1 MGLSRAFDR
10 AFFVMNGSVKQ
21 GGGSLDLAKG
31 QLALVDSS
39 QTSANGLAVLTSA
52 AGKPKN
58 KKDFQL
64 RIGVVDKDPT
74 RSYSNKDQSTMPFSL
89 EEIVGLKVDAPKIT
103 EHIVDEVIIGYDGM
117 NDNTAF
123 NFRTG
128 DAYFRLSLEL
138 KGGAVAFRGG
148 KGDTE
153 MVNINVEIP
162 NCDPFE
168 NCVDCD
174 ECDEI
179 DCRQVTLEAI
189 ERIKEKQLT
198 GGQTV
203 GELIDVTPVFGC
215 DTPADLVETPWDYY
229 CLDICDT
236 GSDEA
241 LALVQAQY
249 PDFKVIRTNRVGSTS
264 SYQVLL
270 PNSAGAPADFDQTL
284 ASFIKGCEDCPEG
297 WTASPEGVL
306 YAFTIEDDGA
316 DLSTTFSGLPGYVSG
331 TVTRA
336 DGNNAGVGFYTAIL
350 DDELT
355 TTEVNTLLG
364 AGAPN
369 NTITLDV
376 VGEVEAICS
385 NSTVTSTA
393 WTACGT
399 CNVISQNYTIVVP
412 DDSCG
417 NPILETIQGNYD
429 TEITIAQ
436 TEGTSVRFVL
446 SGAGGDGTFTIGT
459 NTYSIVFNTD
469 VNTTGADF
477 VAAHA
482 SSILYNH
489 NITVSY
495 DSGAET
501 LTFAGPN
508 DDWVLPAYAQDNADL
523 DAEAGAPDTVQVD
536 DRDACQTRY
545 QTSVVSD
552 IVCEECD
559 PIFKD
564 YYITEAPEPFELY
577 EWEASASNPD
587 VHPSGNCKCGIR
599 FKAKVFVIDMEESL
613 RDLTGFVE
621 TSTQIRVA
629 AGYPE
634 EIREGIGRLP
644 EGTYDTKYLSKWQ
657 PRTHLAGNLRDLENE
672 SRSYFR
678 GIPAYRKDYLGRI
691 IMGETTNMED
701 QIKQYVQYTITIDHA
716 NVTQSFAGRINEKIN
731 YDIFVE
737 VGRHNAVETL
747 LNNLASAAGVPSVQA
762 FGA

>member
-74 RSYSNKDQSTMPFSL
+74 RSYTNKDQATMPFSL

-117 NDNTAF
+117 NDDTAF

-174 ECDEI
+174 ECADV

-229 CLDICDT
+229 CLEICDT

-249 PDFKVIRTNRVGSTS
+249 PDYKVIRTDRVGSTS
-264 SYQVLL
+264 KYQVLL

-284 ASFIKGCEDCPEG
+284 ASFIKGCEDCPAG

-306 YAFTIEDDGA
+306 YAFTIEDDGV
-316 DLSTTFSGLPGYVSG
+316 DLSATFSGLPGYVAG

-355 TTEVNTLLG
+355 STEIDTLLT

-376 VGEVEAICS
+376 VGNVAAICS
-385 NSTVTSTA
+385 NATVTSTA

-399 CNVISQNYTIVVP
+399 CNVISQDYTIVIP

-417 NPILETIQGNYD
+417 NPILETIQANYD
-429 TEITIAQ
+429 TEISIAQ

-446 SGAGGDGTFTIGT
+446 SGTSGDGTFTIGT

-469 VNTTGADF
+469 VDTTGADF

-495 DSGAET
+495 DSGTDT

-508 DDWVLPAYAQDNADL
+508 DDWVLPAYAQDTADL
-523 DAEAGAPDTVQVD
+523 NAVAGAPTTVQVD

-657 PRTHLAGNLRDLENE
+657 PRTHLAGHLRDLENE
-672 SRSYFR
+672 SRAYFR
-678 GIPAYRKDYLGRI
+678 GIPAYRKDYLGRL

-737 VGRHNAVETL
+737 VGRHNAVEAL